1 MYDKDCEHAGARA
14 RRHSAA
20 TQNRPTGP
28 RGSQLHATMNDFY
41 NYKKFAILY
50 VDDEEKSLKY
60 FVRAFGEHFRIFT
73 ATNAKDG
80 LKLLE
85 EHKEEIGLLMTD
97 QRMPGEKGV
106 WLLERARQLKPQI
119 IRILATAYADM
130 EAAIA
135 AVNTGAIYKYVTKPW
150 VPPELENTLK
160 RGLDFFMVQRERD
173 QLLREKMS
181 VLHNMMIADRIV
193 SLGLLAAGL
202 SHHIRNSLVAVKTFL
217 DLAPAKMEEEKM
229 DLSGLRNPDFWK
241 EYYQNVQGQVEK
253 INNMLKDL
261 WTASEKPTFEFRD
274 TVHLHTIVSD
284 VTAQLKDGFEAK
296 GIRLENQIPETL
308 PVLRVD
314 KPKIYRLFELLLK
327 DEIASLPAGSRIQ
340 FSAKA
345 DTARTDEQQYV
356 EIEVSD
362 NGPGLPKEALRLVFD
377 PFVVR
382 SDSPMEYGIHLMAC
396 YFIVHHHGGQI
407 HAHSEDGQGTTFA
420 IRLPTNP
427 SQTPVTQKTDTDF
440 LQKVILNDSLWEK
453 LISTE

>member
-1 MYDKDCEHAGARA
+1 
-14 RRHSAA
+14 
-20 TQNRPTGP
+20 
-28 RGSQLHATMNDFY
+28 MNDFY
-41 NYKKFAILY
+41 NYRRFVILY

-60 FVRAFGEHFRIFT
+60 FARAFGEQFRILT
-73 ATNAKDG
+73 ATNAQDG

-85 EHKEEIGLLMTD
+85 ANKEEIGLLMTD

-106 WLLERARQLKPQI
+106 WLLERARQLRPQI
-119 IRILATAYADM
+119 IRILATAFADM

-150 VPPELENTLK
+150 DPPELENTLK
-160 RGLDFFMVQRERD
+160 RGLEFFMVQRERD

-217 DLAPAKMEEEKM
+217 DLAPAKMEEEKL

-261 WTASEKPTFEFRD
+261 WTASEKPAFEFRD
-274 TVHLHTIVSD
+274 DVHLHSVVSD
-284 VTAQLKDGFEAK
+284 VVARLKDGLAAK
-296 GIRLENQIPETL
+296 NIQVENQIPQDL
-308 PVLRVD
+308 PVIRAD
-314 KPKIYRLFELLLK
+314 QPKIYRLFELLFK
-327 DEIASLPAGSRIQ
+327 DEVASLPAGCHITL
-340 FSAKA
+340 SAKL
-345 DTARTDEQQYV
+345 TANKGSDQQHV
-356 EIEVSD
+356 EICVSD
-362 NGPGLPKEALRLVFD
+362 DGPGLPKEALRLVFD

-396 YFIVHHHGGQI
+396 YFIVHHHAGRI
-407 HAHSEDGQGTTFA
+407 NASSEDGKGTTFT
-420 IRLPTNP
+420 IQLPTNP
-427 SQTPVTQKTDTDF
+427 TQAPTSQKSETDF
-440 LQKVILNDSLWEK
+440 LQKVLLNDSLWQK
-453 LISTE
+453 LISSE

>member
-1 MYDKDCEHAGARA
+1 
-14 RRHSAA
+14 
-20 TQNRPTGP
+20 
-28 RGSQLHATMNDFY
+28 MNDFY
-41 NYKKFAILY
+41 NYQKFAILY

-73 ATNAKDG
+73 ATNAQDG
-80 LKLLE
+80 LKVLE
-85 EHKEEIGLLMTD
+85 EHKDEIGLLMTD

-106 WLLERARQLKPQI
+106 WLLERARQLRPQM

-150 VPPELENTLK
+150 DPPELENTLK
-160 RGLDFFMVQRERD
+160 RGLEFFMVQRERD
-173 QLLREKMS
+173 KLLREKMS

-229 DLSGLRNPDFWK
+229 DLHGLRNPDFWK
-241 EYYQNVQGQVEK
+241 EYYANVQGQVEK

-261 WTASEKPTFEFRD
+261 WTASEKPAFEFRD
-274 TVHLHTIVSD
+274 RVQLHTVVSE
-284 VTAQLKDGFEAK
+284 VVAQLKDGFDAK
-296 GIRLENQIPETL
+296 NIQVENKIPDTL
-308 PVLRVD
+308 PVLHVD
-314 KPKIYRLFELLLK
+314 KPKFYRLFELLLK
-327 DEIASLPAGSRIQ
+327 DEIASLPAGSRIT

-345 DTARTDEQQYV
+345 DAGKSSEQSQV
-356 EIEVSD
+356 EIQVND

-396 YFIVHHHGGQI
+396 YFIVHHHGGRI
-407 HAHSEDGQGTTFA
+407 NAHSENGHGTTFT
-420 IRLPTNP
+420 IRLPINPTNVAAP
-427 SQTPVTQKTDTDF
+427 QKSDTDF
-440 LQKVILNDSLWEK
+440 LQKALLNDSLWEK
-453 LISTE
+453 LISNE